1 MLYQILR
8 ILDFLALTIAIII
21 AAGGDSPR
29 LTGDPDRVRSF
40 TRDIEF
46 DYPNWV
52 LDATWI
58 KVEQNAIGLPHLFD
72 RATNQR
78 DPF

>member
-1 MLYQILR
+1 MTDMLYRLLR

-21 AAGGDSPR
+21 AAGGDTPK
-29 LTGDPDRVRSF
+29 LTGDSDRVRFF

-46 DYPNWV
+46 DYPNWM

-58 KVEQNAIGLPHLFD
+58 KVEQSAIELPYLFD
-72 RATNQR
+72 R
-78 DPF
+78 